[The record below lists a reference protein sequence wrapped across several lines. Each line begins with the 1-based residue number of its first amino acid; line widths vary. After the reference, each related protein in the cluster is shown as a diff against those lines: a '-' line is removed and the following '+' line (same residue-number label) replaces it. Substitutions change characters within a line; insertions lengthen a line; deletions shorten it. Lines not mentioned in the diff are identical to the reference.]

1 MRWKGRL
8 AVTTLTPL
16 PCTQPPT
23 SHIISYARFAST
35 SSSASSSTPFPFPTH
50 RNPSPHQI
58 FHLPLNASQV
68 EIKARCARISIL
80 QHPPQLLTLSTDYE
94 LVRTFHPD
102 SPASRA
108 LPSSVR
114 HARFHAVSRAYD
126 TLRGKSHARLGQGRR
141 DDVYTAELAR
151 RRRQHAQRQAGNR
164 GRAAPGYASEAEAT
178 SAADDAWKDQLIIIV
193 GLAVR
198 TVCFLSSHCDSPSLD
213 PQSIVVGLA
222 PALLSLH
229 TIPDA
234 RHRAASANLAQA
246 RAEARTFGDER
257 RAAIRARVAEF
268 GRSKGDEDSPS

>member
-1 MRWKGRL
+1 M
-8 AVTTLTPL
+8 
-16 PCTQPPT
+16 
-23 SHIISYARFAST
+23 
-35 SSSASSSTPFPFPTH
+35 
-50 RNPSPHQI
+50 
-58 FHLPLNASQV
+58 HL
-68 EIKARCARISIL
+68 I
-80 QHPPQLLTLSTDYE
+80 HPPQLLTSRTDYE

-102 SPASRA
+102 SPASRV

-126 TLRGKSHARLGQGRR
+126 ILRGKSHARLGQGCT
-141 DDVYTAELAR
+141 DDVYTTELAR
-151 RRRQHAQRQAGNR
+151 RRRQQAQRQAHR

-178 SAADDAWKDQLIIIV
+178 STADDAWKDQLIIVV

-198 TVCFLSSHCDSPSLD
+198 TVSFLSSHFDPSSLNR
-213 PQSIVVGLA
+213 QSIVVGFA

-234 RHRAASANLAQA
+234 RHRAASVNLAQA

-268 GRSKGDEDSPS
+268 ERSKEHEDSPS